1 LIPLPASRVSANIKT
16 RQEASVMQR
25 EHIKILVER
34 LTRIENEIKL
44 LQTDRKELL
53 DEYKE
58 KINLKAFRAAW
69 QIMKKRKDLDISEL
83 DDLLKVMEDVR

>member
-1 LIPLPASRVSANIKT
+1 
-16 RQEASVMQR
+16 MQR

>member
-58 KINLKAFRAAW
+58 KIK
-69 QIMKKRKDLDISEL
+69 I
-83 DDLLKVMEDVR
+83 